1 MGISQRLC
9 EVRDQEFGGKQ
20 LAMAETW
27 GIPQPTLS
35 RWLRRTNIP
44 DASWYDFLAGKLG
57 LSIGEVHELC
67 KAERTRREPAPSAL
81 KVAV

>member
-9 EVRDQEFGGKQ
+9 EVRDQQFGGNQK
-20 LAMAETW
+20 AMWKAW
-27 GIPQPTLS
+27 DINPSTLN
-35 RWLRRTNIP
+35 RWLNADRIP
-44 DASWYDFLAGKLG
+44 DAAAYDFLAGKLG

-67 KAERTRREPAPSAL
+67 KAERTRREPAPSAV